1 MQVFGVP
8 GGPYS
13 HIKYR
18 NMFVQVLL
26 FIITLTLYGIY
37 WFYATYNETSR
48 ANGKTDANGC
58 LWTILFLIPIANLFA
73 VWKHSFEY
81 AEFVDNKYPGIA
93 IFILWLV
100 FAPVVWFLVQS
111 DLNRAARLG

>member
-18 NMFVQVLL
+18 NMVVQVLL

-37 WFYATYNETSR
+37 WFYVTYNETSR
-48 ANGKTDANGC
+48 ANGKTEANGC

-73 VWKHSFEY
+73 IWKHSFEY

-111 DLNRAARLG
+111 DLNRAARFG